1 MNTVI
6 VGLGLIG
13 GSAAKRMHG
22 FRNTRVI
29 GVDLNPDTLKMA
41 CLDGA
46 IDEGTADASS
56 VVADADFI
64 LLCLY
69 PEQNVEFVHT
79 YRKQLKSGAV
89 ISDVSGVKEY
99 VLSEI
104 EQWIPEGVSFVGGH
118 PMAGREVGGY
128 ASATDTLFDDA
139 SYLITPGKT
148 STPEAVEL
156 VREYAMHIG
165 CRRVVET
172 TPKEHDEMI
181 AYTSQLMHVVAI
193 ALCNHPLLEKS
204 AEFSAGSLRD
214 CTRIA
219 VLNEVMWSELFLEN
233 RDALIG
239 RISEFET
246 CLDQVKNA
254 LIQKD
259 RSALES
265 LMKQATK
272 QKLTWLLEKNNRQ
285 L

>member
-6 VGLGLIG
+6 IGLGLIG
-13 GSAAKRMHG
+13 GSAARRMHG

-29 GVDLNPDTLKMA
+29 GVDLNADTLHQA
-41 CLDGA
+41 CAEGA
-46 IDEGTADASS
+46 IDVGYTDAEA
-56 VVADADFI
+56 VVQDADFI

-69 PEQNVEFVHT
+69 PEKNVEFVKK
-79 YRKQLKSGAV
+79 YRSKFKKGAV
-89 ISDVSGVKEY
+89 ISDVSGVKGY

-128 ASATDTLFDDA
+128 AGSTDTLFDGA

-148 STPEAVEL
+148 SSPEAVEL
-156 VREYAMHIG
+156 VREYAKHIG

-172 TPKEHDEMI
+172 TPEEHDEMI

-193 ALCNHPLLEKS
+193 ALCNHPLLKKS
-204 AEFSAGSLRD
+204 AKFSAGSLRD

-239 RISEFET
+239 RISEFEA
-246 CLDQVKNA
+246 CLDQVKTA
-254 LIQKD
+254 LIKED
-259 RSALES
+259 RTALET

-272 QKLTWLLEKNNRQ
+272 QKLTWLREKNK
-285 L
+285 